1 MHQVH
6 FRDFPRLLN
15 YLFLNL
21 NESHQKISSLA
32 KTPLEI
38 PGSERVFVEIALQK
52 KGSRKKLRSADRILY
67 NLT

>member
-1 MHQVH
+1 MHLVH

-15 YLFLNL
+15 YLFPNL
-21 NESHQKISSLA
+21 NESHPKTPSLA

-38 PGSERVFVEIALQK
+38 SGSEWVFLEIALQQ
-52 KGSRKKLRSADRILY
+52 KGSRKRLRSADRILY